1 MTEVEGLVN
10 KTVELRYKSR
20 RLEFDLSHA
29 LFSSF
34 DIDVGT
40 KLLLKETAQD
50 PVIGAARLLLDAGC
64 GTGVIG
70 VALAATTPGSR
81 VVLQDRDMLACEFS
95 LHNCRKNGISAS
107 LFSLDGSVRGA
118 AAAPTQDGKLPPD
131 AGQVLIRPG
140 ILAEHDVITGYDAVL
155 SNVPAKAGPPI
166 LTAFFEGCESRLL
179 RPGGRLAFVI
189 VNSLIEVADSWC
201 AATPMR
207 LVKRVPARSHT
218 VFILEKA
225 AVGTAAVVTAI
236 AVMPSAVMPSAVT
249 ARPCES
255 VTDSW
260 TDPLSKQDFNS
271 YRDDLPVYIRSDD
284 VRPAG
289 GYAAGINGFWGLPE
303 FDTSSYATDLAIE
316 TLEHTLAGLSVRD
329 FLVYEPGIGL
339 PAVWAAQAFAPSAIT
354 AVSRN
359 LLSLLATE
367 HNLERLSEPRFTF
380 FPCPATEIG
389 KVPDLSVD
397 CALWFCD
404 EIPEYNYVNPTLF
417 QLRRATKDGA
427 TVVLVGSAAAI
438 SRFDRA
444 RPNDMRRVSLKKHKG
459 FAALVLAKIGG

>member
-1 MTEVEGLVN
+1 MTEIEGLVN
-10 KTVELRYKSR
+10 KTVELRYTSR
-20 RLEFDLSHA
+20 RLEFSLSHA

-34 DIDVGT
+34 DIDIGT
-40 KLLLKETAQD
+40 KLLLKEAAQD
-50 PVIGAARLLLDAGC
+50 PVIGAARLVLDAGC
-64 GTGVIG
+64 GTGIIG
-70 VALAATTPGSR
+70 IALAATTPGCR

-95 LHNCRKNGISAS
+95 LHNCKKNGISAS
-107 LFSLDGSVRGA
+107 LFSLDGSVRETTVDVRGE
-118 AAAPTQDGKLPPD
+118 GKFSPD
-131 AGQVLIRPG
+131 AAQVLIRPG
-140 ILAEHDVITGYDAVL
+140 ILAEHDVIRGYDAVL

-166 LTAFFEGCESRLL
+166 LTAFFSGCESRLL

-207 LVKRVPARSHT
+207 LIKRVPAKSHT

-225 AVGTAAVVTAI
+225 ATGHVAPAGRTRTVAAEDPREAEGPRAPV
-236 AVMPSAVMPSAVT
+236 PDRWPG
-249 ARPCES
+249 
-255 VTDSW
+255 
-260 TDPLSKQDFNS
+260 PLSKQTFDS
-271 YRDDLPVYIRSDD
+271 YLDDLPAYIRSDT

-289 GYAAGINGFWGLPE
+289 RHTAGISGFWGLPE

-316 TLEHTLAGLSVRD
+316 TLESALAGLSVKN

-339 PAVWAAQAFAPSAIT
+339 SAVWASQTLVPSTVA

-359 LLSLLATE
+359 LLSLLATK
-367 HNLERLSEPRFTF
+367 HNLDRLAEPHPEF

-389 KVPDLSVD
+389 RMPGLSVD

-404 EIPEYNYVNPTLF
+404 EIPEYNYVNPSLF
-417 QLRRATKDGA
+417 HLRRMTKEGA
-427 TVVLVGSAAAI
+427 TAVLVGSAAAM

-444 RPNDMRRVSLKKHKG
+444 RPNDMRRIGLKKRKG
-459 FAALVLAKIGG
+459 FSALVLTKAGR